1 VAGHVR
7 YTALLDACV
16 LFPIAVADALMSLAT
31 AGLFAA
37 KWTTKIEEEWIKSL
51 EDWRPELK
59 GKLEDRRRLMR
70 EAVADWEV
78 PLAGWQP
85 LVACIN
91 LPDPNDHHVLA
102 AAIAGHADCIVTS
115 NLKDFPIAAVQPFG
129 IEILHPDDFI
139 IRQWDLDELVT
150 VAAFKRMRARRKQP
164 AATAEDFAQAMERNG
179 LVAAAARLR
188 VAGELI

>member
-1 VAGHVR
+1 MAGHVR

-51 EDWRPELK
+51 EDWRPALK

-70 EAVADWEV
+70 EAVSDWEV

-85 LVACIN
+85 LDARV
-91 LPDPNDHHVLA
+91 LP
-102 AAIAGHADCIVTS
+102 C
-115 NLKDFPIAAVQPFG
+115 
-129 IEILHPDDFI
+129 
-139 IRQWDLDELVT
+139 
-150 VAAFKRMRARRKQP
+150 
-164 AATAEDFAQAMERNG
+164 AQVR
-179 LVAAAARLR
+179 
-188 VAGELI
+188 